1 MSAESFVGIDVS
13 KDRLDIA
20 LRPSSEHWTID
31 YTEAEVAQLVTRL
44 KELQPA
50 LIVLEATGGLELPV
64 AAVLAA
70 AGLPVAIVNPRQV
83 RDFARANGRLAKSD
97 PLDADVLAHFGQAL
111 RPPVRPLPD
120 AEAQQLAAL
129 VTRRRQLLE
138 MLKAERNRLASSLPN
153 MRSRIQAH
161 IDWLKQDL
169 QAVDADLDQT
179 VRQTAIW
186 REKDDLLRSA
196 PGVGRVLA
204 STLLSDLPELGQ
216 LNRKAIAALVGIAPL
231 NQDSGK
237 RRGKRIIWG
246 GRSTVRDVLYM
257 ATLSATRYNPVIKE
271 FYQRLLAA
279 GKAPK
284 VALVACMRKFL
295 TILNAML
302 AHKTP
307 WHSAAVSVG

>member
-20 LRPSSEHWTID
+20 LRPTSEHWTID
-31 YTEAEVAQLVTRL
+31 YTEAEVAQLVNRL

-64 AAVLAA
+64 AAALAA
-70 AGLPVAIVNPRQV
+70 AGLPVAVVNPRQV

-138 MLKAERNRLASSLPN
+138 MLKAERNRLASSLPA

-169 QAVDADLDQT
+169 QTVEADLDQT

-186 REKDDLLRSA
+186 REKDDLLQSA

-216 LNRKAIAALVGIAPL
+216 LNRKAIAALVGVAPL

-246 GRSTVRDVLYM
+246 GRSAVRDVLYM
-257 ATLSATRYNPVIKE
+257 ATSTPRATTR
-271 FYQRLLAA
+271 
-279 GKAPK
+279 
-284 VALVACMRKFL
+284 
-295 TILNAML
+295 
-302 AHKTP
+302 
-307 WHSAAVSVG
+307 

>member
-13 KDRLDIA
+13 KDHLDIA
-20 LRPSSEHWTID
+20 LRPASEHWTID

-44 KELQPA
+44 KALQPA

-64 AAVLAA
+64 AAALAA
-70 AGLPVAIVNPRQV
+70 AGLPVAVVNPRQV
-83 RDFARANGRLAKSD
+83 RDFARANGRLAKTD
-97 PLDADVLAHFGQAL
+97 PLDADVLAHFGQAI

-120 AEAQQLAAL
+120 TEAQELAAL
-129 VTRRRQLLE
+129 VTRRRQLLD
-138 MLKAERNRLASSLPN
+138 MLKAERQRLASSLPA
-153 MRSRIQAH
+153 MRTRIQAH
-161 IDWLKQDL
+161 IDWLAQEL
-169 QAVDADLDQT
+169 QVVDDDLDQT
-179 VRQTAIW
+179 VRQTSVW
-186 REKDDLLRSA
+186 CEKEDLLRSA

-204 STLLSDLPELGQ
+204 HTLLSDLPELGQ

-246 GRSTVRDVLYM
+246 GRSAVRDVLYM
-257 ATLSATRYNPVIKE
+257 ATLSATRYNPVIQE

-307 WHSAAVSVG
+307 WNPEVVPVS

>member
-20 LRPSSEHWTID
+20 LRPTSEHWTID
-31 YTEAEVAQLVTRL
+31 YTEAEVAQLVNRL

-64 AAVLAA
+64 AAALAA
-70 AGLPVAIVNPRQV
+70 AGLPVAVVNPRQV

-138 MLKAERNRLASSLPN
+138 MLKAERNRLASSLPA

-169 QAVDADLDQT
+169 QTVEADLDQT

-186 REKDDLLRSA
+186 REKDDLLQSA

-307 WHSAAVSVG
+307 WRPAAVPVG

>member
-1 MSAESFVGIDVS
+1 MSTESFVGIDVS

-31 YTEAEVAQLVTRL
+31 YTEAEVAQLVNRL

-64 AAVLAA
+64 AAALAA
-70 AGLPVAIVNPRQV
+70 AGLPVAVVNPRQV

-138 MLKAERNRLASSLPN
+138 MLKAERNRLASSLPA

-169 QAVDADLDQT
+169 QTVEADLDQT

-186 REKDDLLRSA
+186 REKDDLLQSA

-307 WHSAAVSVG
+307 WRPAAVPVG

>member
-20 LRPSSEHWTID
+20 LRPTSEHWTID
-31 YTEAEVAQLVTRL
+31 YTEAEVAQLVNRL

-64 AAVLAA
+64 AAALAA
-70 AGLPVAIVNPRQV
+70 AGLPVAVVNPRQV

-138 MLKAERNRLASSLPN
+138 MLKAERNRLASSLPA

-169 QAVDADLDQT
+169 QTVEADLDQT

-186 REKDDLLRSA
+186 REKDDLLQSA

-307 WHSAAVSVG
+307 WRPAAVSVG

>member
-31 YTEAEVAQLVTRL
+31 YTEAEVAQLVNRL

-64 AAVLAA
+64 AAALAA
-70 AGLPVAIVNPRQV
+70 AGLPVAVVNPRQV

-138 MLKAERNRLASSLPN
+138 MLKAERNRLASSLPA

-169 QAVDADLDQT
+169 QTVEADLDQT

-186 REKDDLLRSA
+186 REKDDLLQSA

-307 WHSAAVSVG
+307 WRPAAVPVG

>member
-13 KDRLDIA
+13 KDHLDIA
-20 LRPSSEHWTID
+20 LRPTSEHWTID

-64 AAVLAA
+64 AAALAA
-70 AGLPVAIVNPRQV
+70 AGLPVAVVNPRQV

-97 PLDADVLAHFGQAL
+97 PLDADILAHFGQAL

-129 VTRRRQLLE
+129 VTRRRQVLD
-138 MLKAERNRLASSLPN
+138 MLKAERHRLASSLPA
-153 MRSRIQAH
+153 MRTRIQAH
-161 IDWLKQDL
+161 IDWLVQEL
-169 QAVDADLDQT
+169 QVIDDDLDQT
-179 VRQTAIW
+179 VRQTSIW
-186 REKDDLLRSA
+186 REKEDLLRSA

-204 STLLSDLPELGQ
+204 HTLLSDLPELGQ

-237 RRGKRIIWG
+237 RRGKRITWG
-246 GRSTVRDVLYM
+246 GRSAVRDVLYM

-307 WHSAAVSVG
+307 WNPEVVSVG